1 MKKWLPCLIVLFVFL
16 FAGLKE
22 GPGYGIS
29 WDEGDQHYLGDLTLR
44 YVTNRADTELFIS
57 GNKEYG
63 SGFELP
69 LAFMKAR
76 LKLTEQKD
84 IYTFRHQALHV
95 VFVLSALAI
104 FILAFRLSGSN
115 GAALFTMLAYLLSP
129 RIYAHSFYNT
139 KDIPF
144 LCFLAVTLLVAHI
157 AFQKDKLPY
166 YVLLGCV
173 AGYTTSIRIMGI
185 MFFVLIS
192 VLFIADLISDYNNK
206 RRLYKRVAFFLMFVV
221 AYWLATYAFWP
232 YIWYN
237 PAGKIAGVFKTMA
250 HYQWEGKMLLCGKE
264 LSGNNVPWWYMPVWF
279 AITTP
284 VAWLTA
290 GLAGALWLI
299 TDILKQP
306 TKYLT
311 NTNDRN
317 FLLYLLCFGGPVA
330 AVVVLHSTVYDDWR
344 HLYFIYVP
352 FVLLIPYLANKVKAT
367 RLNLPLFAALLVQTA
382 GCSYFLIKNHHAGYM
397 YFNPI
402 VSHKPEAIRN
412 NYEMDY
418 WGLSYRPALEYIAAY
433 DKRPLIRIASG
444 AKTPAIINLLILDTN
459 DAKRFRYTT
468 ADKADYFLTNFRWH
482 PADYTELDS
491 LVPKIVYNQTLEN
504 SSVMRVYKLGAK

>member
-1 MKKWLPCLIVLFVFL
+1 MKKWLPCLIVLLTFL

-44 YVTNRADTELFIS
+44 YVTNRADTELLVS

-63 SGFELP
+63 SAFELP
-69 LAFMKAR
+69 LAYMKAK

-104 FILAFRLSGSN
+104 FVLAFRLSGSS

-144 LCFLAVTLLVAHI
+144 LCFLAVTLLVAQV
-157 AFQKDKLPY
+157 AFQKNKLQY
-166 YVLLGCV
+166 YLLLGCV

-185 MFFVLIS
+185 MFFVLICG
-192 VLFIADLISDYNNK
+192 LFVVDILNDIINK
-206 RRLYKRVAFFLMFVV
+206 KAPYKRIASLGAFVIV
-221 AYWLATYAFWP
+221 YWLAVYTFWP
-232 YIWYN
+232 YIWN
-237 PAGKIAGVFKTMA
+237 DPTTKIAGVFNLMA
-250 HYQWEGKMLLCGKE
+250 HYQWEGKMLLGGTE
-264 LSGNNVPWWYMPVWF
+264 VFSTQLPWWYIPKWF
-279 AITTP
+279 AVTTP
-284 VAWLTA
+284 LVWLLTGIVAAIVLTA
-290 GLAGALWLI
+290 NVLKHPASYLAN
-299 TDILKQP
+299 
-306 TKYLT
+306 TK
-311 NTNDRN
+311 DRN
-317 FLLYLLCFGGPVA
+317 FLFYLVCIICPVA
-330 AVVVLHSTVYDDWR
+330 SIVLLHSTVYDDWR

-367 RLNLPLFAALLVQTA
+367 RLNFPLFAALAIQA
-382 GCSYFLIKNHHAGYM
+382 CASSYFLVKNHHGGFM
-397 YFNPI
+397 YFNPL
-402 VSHKPEAIRN
+402 VSHHPESIRN

-418 WGLSYRPALEYIAAY
+418 WGLSYRKALEYIAHI
-433 DKRPLIRIASG
+433 DKAEEIHISANT
-444 AKTPAIINLLILDTN
+444 KTPAVINLLIIDTA

-468 ADKADYFLTNFRWH
+468 PEKADYFLTNFRWH
-482 PADYTELDS
+482 AADYTELDS
-491 LVPKIVYNQTLEN
+491 LSPKIIYNQTIEN
-504 SSVMRVYKLGAK
+504 STVMRVYKLRAR